1 MKWYRN
7 VYILEIPYK
16 QWKFFLSL
24 NNIGRFSVGP
34 TEVAMPSA
42 RVKRYHLQIWKFR
55 IDIAKYRKVWGL

>member
-24 NNIGRFSVGP
+24 NNIGRFSFGP
-34 TEVAMPSA
+34 TEVAM
-42 RVKRYHLQIWKFR
+42 RVKWYHLQIWKFR